1 MTDNDIGGIGGGE
14 GVGTNSGGGMG
25 GTGGMGMGMG
35 GGIAA
40 PNGTTGDE
48 DIDNSSSVMMKKN
61 GVLTKLFSSCSP
73 DPRGSVHRAWGI
85 SLLFVVLYFA
95 LSIFEMVSLQ
105 QAGDGSIA
113 LIIAAVWTGFIHL
126 ALGVLGT
133 FVLKRFPTSFSVGF
147 FLGVLVVLAN
157 QNIVLYASFHKY
169 TQGNHR
175 ANQVFASLGFVLFVV
190 LSFMSLLLVHFKEE
204 VVVSPID
211 DTEDNDGAGAG
222 AGAGMDNDTNMN
234 NNMNNGQQQQQ
245 QQQQQHT
252 NPIITMEA

>member
-1 MTDNDIGGIGGGE
+1 
-14 GVGTNSGGGMG
+14 V
-25 GTGGMGMGMG
+25 
-35 GGIAA
+35 
-40 PNGTTGDE
+40 
-48 DIDNSSSVMMKKN
+48 
-61 GVLTKLFSSCSP
+61 
-73 DPRGSVHRAWGI
+73 
-85 SLLFVVLYFA
+85 
-95 LSIFEMVSLQ
+95 VSLQ

-113 LIIAAVWTGFIHL
+113 LIVAAVWTGFIHL

-211 DTEDNDGAGAG
+211 DTEENDGAG

-234 NNMNNGQQQQQ
+234 NNMNMNNGQQQQ

>member
-1 MTDNDIGGIGGGE
+1 MTDNDIGGIGGGGGE

-25 GTGGMGMGMG
+25 GTGGMGIG
-35 GGIAA
+35 GTAA

-113 LIIAAVWTGFIHL
+113 LIVAAVWTGFIHL

-222 AGAGMDNDTNMN
+222 AGMDNDTNMN
-234 NNMNNGQQQQQ
+234 NNMNTNMNNGQQQQ

>member
-1 MTDNDIGGIGGGE
+1 MTDNDIGGIGGEGE

-25 GTGGMGMGMG
+25 GTGGMGIG
-35 GGIAA
+35 GTAG

-211 DTEDNDGAGAG
+211 DTEDNDGDG

-234 NNMNNGQQQQQ
+234 NNMNMNNGQQQQ

>member
-1 MTDNDIGGIGGGE
+1 MTDNDIGGIGGGGGE

-25 GTGGMGMGMG
+25 GTGGMGIG
-35 GGIAA
+35 GTAA

-113 LIIAAVWTGFIHL
+113 LIVAAVWTGFIHL

-222 AGAGMDNDTNMN
+222 AGMDNDTNMN
-234 NNMNNGQQQQQ
+234 NNMNTNMNNGQ